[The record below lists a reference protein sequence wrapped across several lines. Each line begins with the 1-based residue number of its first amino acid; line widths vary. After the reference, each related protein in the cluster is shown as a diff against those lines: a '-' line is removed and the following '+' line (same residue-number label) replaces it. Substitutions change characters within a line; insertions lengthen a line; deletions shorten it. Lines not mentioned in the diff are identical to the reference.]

1 MASQDLTVYLNGDFL
16 PICEAKVPVLDRGF
30 LFGDG
35 VYEVIPVYGEKP
47 LRLEEHLRRLEQSL
61 AAIRMQ
67 PPLTD
72 TEWTAIFDRLISG
85 PADQQI
91 YLQITRGA
99 ATKRDHAIPAE
110 IAPTIFVMC
119 TPIAPIPLNG
129 IKAITV
135 DDIRWDRCNIKA
147 ITLLANVLLRQDAVD
162 QGAAEAILVRDG
174 RVLEGAASNI
184 LIVSGGKIITPPKG
198 DTILPGITRDLVLEL
213 AQGLGIPTEERHFD
227 VTELSNADE
236 IWVTSST
243 REILA
248 IIELDGKPIGDGIPG
263 KTWKIL
269 QSAYQDYKQAAR
281 EACPNQLC
289 HPGSS

>member
-1 MASQDLTVYLNGDFL
+1 MATQDLTVYLNGQFL
-16 PICEAKVPVLDRGF
+16 PIDEARIPVLDRGF

-35 VYEVIPVYGEKP
+35 VYEVIPVYGGKP
-47 LRLEEHLRRLEQSL
+47 LRLEEHLRRLDQSL

-67 PPLTD
+67 SPLTD
-72 TEWTAIFDRLISG
+72 AEWTAIFDRLISG
-85 PADQQI
+85 TVDQQI
-91 YLQITRGA
+91 YLQVTRGA
-99 ATKRDHAIPAE
+99 ANKRDHAIPAG
-110 IAPTIFVMC
+110 IAATVFVMC
-119 TPIAPIPLNG
+119 TPIAPIPLKG

-213 AQGLGIPTEERHFD
+213 AQSLGIPTEERHFD
-227 VTELSNADE
+227 VTELKNAEE

-248 IIELDGKPIGDGIPG
+248 IIELDGNPISGGAPG
-263 KTWKIL
+263 KIWKTL
-269 QSAYQDYKQAAR
+269 QSAYQEYKKTAS
-281 EACPNQLC
+281 
-289 HPGSS
+289 GSSSTWKAG

>member
-1 MASQDLTVYLNGDFL
+1 MASKDLLVYLNGEIL
-16 PICEAKVPVLDRGF
+16 PIDEAKVPVMDRGF

-35 VYEVIPVYGEKP
+35 VYEVIPVYGGKP
-47 LRLEEHLRRLEQSL
+47 LRLKEHLRRLDQSL

-67 PPLTD
+67 SPLTD

-85 PADQQI
+85 AVDQQI
-91 YLQITRGA
+91 YLQVTRGA
-99 ATKRDHAIPAE
+99 ATKRDHAFPAGIPA
-110 IAPTIFVMC
+110 TVFVMC

-147 ITLLANVLLRQDAVD
+147 ITLLANILLRQDAVD

-174 RVLEGAASNI
+174 QVLEGAASNI
-184 LIVSGGKIITPPKG
+184 LIVSGGKIITPPKSH
-198 DTILPGITRDLVLEL
+198 TILPGITRDLVLEL
-213 AQGLGIPTEERHFD
+213 AHSLNIPTEERHFD
-227 VTELSNADE
+227 VAELKKAEE

-248 IIELDGKPIGDGIPG
+248 IVELDGKPISGGVPG
-263 KTWKIL
+263 KVWKTL

-281 EACPNQLC
+281 FP
-289 HPGSS
+289 